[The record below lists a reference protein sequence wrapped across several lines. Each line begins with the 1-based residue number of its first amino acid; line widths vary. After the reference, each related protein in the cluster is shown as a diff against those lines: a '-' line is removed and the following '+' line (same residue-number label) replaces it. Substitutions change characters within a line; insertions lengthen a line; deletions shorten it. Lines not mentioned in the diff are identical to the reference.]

1 MDLAATAV
9 VAVEG
14 LTRPPRSAAGSSRIT
29 QPFVAAEVNAETARV
44 LRSVMLGSELQM
56 ARTAPHAVVMID
68 GALTLPIIYFNQESQ
83 SRERHQ
89 RSSALE
95 SSLGSA

>member
-1 MDLAATAV
+1 
-9 VAVEG
+9 
-14 LTRPPRSAAGSSRIT
+14 
-29 QPFVAAEVNAETARV
+29 
-44 LRSVMLGSELQM
+44 MLGSELQM
-56 ARTAPHAVVMID
+56 ARTAPHDLVMID